1 MVIGGG
7 GVFGAHLVAGLVAA
21 GFEVVIAGRRLE
33 RLAPLAA
40 RLGERVTAVGLDTAT
55 VSPAGLQATGAAIVV
70 DAAGPF
76 QGAEPRV
83 ARATIAAGL
92 HYVDLADARDFVAA
106 FPVLDEDARR
116 AGVVALTGCSSTP
129 ALSNAVLDD
138 LTRGWTEIVSVEAGI
153 SPGARAPRGL
163 SVMQAT
169 LSWLGRPVR
178 VFEDGG
184 WTVRPGWSGLHR
196 RDMGRGGRR
205 WLSLSETPD
214 LDLFVE
220 RFRPRRSARFLAGLQ
235 PSVAHLATWMLGRVV
250 RLGLLD
256 PRGFPGALLSLG
268 RLFSWSGDDRGAMRI
283 SAYGRDAQGRAAM
296 ASWRLVAEPGE
307 GPVTPSLP
315 ALAAI
320 KAIAAGRVTPGAR
333 ACVGLLS
340 LDALETEIAAHPIA
354 TERITTRGALFARA
368 IGADF
373 DRLPQAIRDLH
384 ETPGDSL
391 WRGEADVVGAEGP
404 VARLIARLFGFP
416 GTRQRCPVTVAVSA
430 DGDRSLW
437 RRTMGDALFSS
448 MLEKP
453 RPGGRVTERF
463 GLLAFDLIL
472 TPSPTGLRYD
482 VGGWRIGPIRLPP
495 ALAPRTTTSEQV
507 DAEGRFVFDVDLG
520 LPWGDRLV
528 HYRGWLTRDATGAG
542 PEQCPMPVAR
552 RSGRAVL
559 SDRPR

>member
-1 MVIGGG
+1 MTKVLVIGGG
-7 GVFGAHLVAGLVAA
+7 GVFGAHLVEGLVTG

-33 RLAPLAA
+33 VLQGLAA
-40 RLGERVTAVGLDTAT
+40 RFGDRVTAVRLDAAT
-55 VSPAGLQATGAAIVV
+55 VTPADLQTAGVAIVA

-76 QGAEPRV
+76 QTAEPRV

-106 FPVLDEDARR
+106 FPALDEDARR

-129 ALSNAVLDD
+129 ALSNAVLDE

-184 WTVRPGWSGLHR
+184 WTVRAGWSGLYR

-214 LDLFVE
+214 LDLLVE
-220 RFRPRRSARFLAGLQ
+220 RFRPSLSARFLAGLQ
-235 PSVAHLATWMLGRVV
+235 PGAAHLATWMLGRLV
-250 RLGLLD
+250 RWGLVD
-256 PRGFPGALLSLG
+256 ARRFPRALLRLG
-268 RLFSWSGDDRGAMRI
+268 RLFSGIGDDRGAMRV
-283 SAYGRDAQGRAAM
+283 SAYGRDAEGRAVM
-296 ASWRLVAEPGE
+296 ANWRLVAEPGE

-320 KAIAAGRVTPGAR
+320 KTISAGRVTPGAR
-333 ACVGLLS
+333 ACVGILS
-340 LDALETEIAAHPIA
+340 LEALETEIAAHPIS
-354 TERITTRGALFARA
+354 TERTVSRGAVFARS
-368 IGADF
+368 IGPDF
-373 DRLPQAIRDLH
+373 DRLPDAIRNLH
-384 ETPGDSL
+384 ETPGDSF
-391 WRGEADVVGAEGP
+391 WRGETDVVGAEGP
-404 VARLIARLFGFP
+404 FARLIARIVGFP
-416 GTRQRCPVTVAVSA
+416 GTRQRCPVTVEVSA

-437 RRTMGDALFSS
+437 RRRMGDAVFSS
-448 MLEKP
+448 VLEKA

-472 TPSPTGLRYD
+472 KPSPAGLSYD
-482 VGGWRIGPIRLPP
+482 VAGWKAGPVRLPR
-495 ALAPRTTTSEQV
+495 ALAPNTRTSESV
-507 DAEGRFVFDVDLG
+507 DGQGRFLFDVDIG
-520 LPWGDRLV
+520 LPWGGRLV
-528 HYRGWLTRDATGAG
+528 HYRGWLVREETGG
-542 PEQCPMPVAR
+542 PGTAVHSVR
-552 RSGRAVL
+552 GR
-559 SDRPR
+559 